1 MGKFLGGV
9 NAMRNKYRLSI
20 MIVLIIMLFMYMTGV
35 VGLTQ
40 ETNFAFTLA
49 ALILSISMAVDTFAK
64 KNKIAEVITFVLEV
78 LALLIIV
85 LIPNLKD
92 FVLLKKLM
100 SIFDT
105 NVLLMLALFFTFAG
119 QWATEIKIND
129 IENRKEK

>member
-1 MGKFLGGV
+1 
-9 NAMRNKYRLSI
+9 MRNKYRLSI